1 MSTLKVAKVVALIY
15 QAVLAIPFLGGSI
28 VLFSGWGALGLGFV
42 IHAIVFIL
50 ALKSGGAKIA
60 SIIGMITSIVAV
72 IPGIGWLMHLVTTI
86 AYAIELL
93 TRKE

>member
-50 ALKSGGAKIA
+50 ALKMGGAKIA

-72 IPGIGWLMHLVTTI
+72 IPGVGWLMHLITTI

>member
-15 QAVLAIPFLGGSI
+15 QAVLAIPFVGGSI
-28 VLFSGWGALGLGFV
+28 VLSTGWGALGLGFV

-50 ALKSGGAKIA
+50 ALKSNGAKVA
-60 SIIGMITSIVAV
+60 SIIGMVTNALAW
-72 IPGIGWLMHLVTTI
+72 IPLFGWFMHLVTAV
-86 AYAIELL
+86 AYGLELL

>member
-15 QAVLAIPFLGGSI
+15 QAVLAIPFVGGSI
-28 VLFSGWGALGLGFV
+28 VLSSGWGALGLGFV

-50 ALKSGGAKIA
+50 ALKSGGAKVA
-60 SIIGMITSIVAV
+60 SIIGMVTNALAW
-72 IPGIGWLMHLVTTI
+72 IPILGWFMHLVTAV
-86 AYAIELL
+86 AYVIELL